1 MTGSRPLNEMEI
13 QAILQAFTGQYE
25 LRNRTLFLLGLNT
38 GARISELLSLN
49 VEDVWRY
56 NRPADIIYF
65 QKRHTKGKLV
75 GRQITIK
82 SGARQAIFEL
92 IQWKRGVS
100 ARGAMNYRFADSQR
114 SSRCE
119 AFRELTFRAQEGESL
134 AKDAPLF
141 VSRQGGRLKRK
152 QAHNIFRD
160 AFDACE
166 LPGQVTTHSLRKTF
180 ANYALRAS
188 GGNIKVLQ
196 ELLGHKHL
204 STTEVYLSAGEEEL
218 RSAVPDFYELHKTT
232 FRPTQKLYPCLNPLK
247 NKQERN
253 TENNSKG

>member
-1 MTGSRPLNEMEI
+1 MTGSRPLTELEI
-13 QAILQAFTGQYE
+13 QNIIQAFTGKYE

-49 VEDVWRY
+49 VSDVWRY
-56 NRPADIIYF
+56 NPPVDIIYF

-82 SGARQAIFEL
+82 SGVQQAILEL
-92 IQWKRGVS
+92 IQWKRGVP
-100 ARGAMNYRFADSQR
+100 RIG
-114 SSRCE
+114 
-119 AFRELTFRAQEGESL
+119 TFRAQEGESL

-204 STTEVYLSAGEEEL
+204 STTEVYLYAGEEEL
-218 RSAVPDFYELHKTT
+218 RSAVPDFYELHKT
-232 FRPTQKLYPCLNPLK
+232 YVSS
-247 NKQERN
+247 
-253 TENNSKG
+253 NSKVISMPQPAQEQARKKHRKQQ

>member
-1 MTGSRPLNEMEI
+1 MTGSRPLNEFEI
-13 QAILQAFTGQYE
+13 QAILQAFTGKYE

-56 NRPADIIYF
+56 NRPVDIIYF
-65 QKRHTKGKLV
+65 HKRHTKGKLV
-75 GRQITIK
+75 GRQITIQ
-82 SGARQAIFEL
+82 SGAQQAILEL

-100 ARGAMNYRFADSQR
+100 AT
-114 SSRCE
+114 
-119 AFRELTFRAQEGESL
+119 LTFRAQEGESL

-141 VSRQGGRLKRK
+141 VSRQGSRLKRK

-188 GGNIKVLQ
+188 SGNIKVLQ

-218 RSAVPDFYELHKTT
+218 RAAVPDFYELDKIYVSSNSSKVIPLQPRINTKEKANQEKVKKEVHK
-232 FRPTQKLYPCLNPLK
+232 
-247 NKQERN
+247 
-253 TENNSKG
+253 

>member
-1 MTGSRPLNEMEI
+1 MTGSRPLTESEI
-13 QAILQAFTGQYE
+13 QEILQVFTGKYE
-25 LRNRTLFLLGLNT
+25 IRNRTLFLLGLNT
-38 GARISELLSLN
+38 GARISELLALN
-49 VEDVWRY
+49 VGDVWRY
-56 NRPADIIYF
+56 ERPVDTIYL

-82 SGARQAIFEL
+82 RGAQQAIFEL
-92 IQWKRGVS
+92 IQWKKQ
-100 ARGAMNYRFADSQR
+100 QR
-114 SSRCE
+114 
-119 AFRELTFRAQEGESL
+119 EST

-152 QAHNIFRD
+152 QAHNILKD

-180 ANYALRAS
+180 ANYVLRAS

-204 STTEVYLSAGEEEL
+204 STTEAYLSADLDEL
-218 RSAVPDFYELHKTT
+218 RAAVPDFGRLDFFDISSNSEKIITFQPRRKTEKKAN
-232 FRPTQKLYPCLNPLK
+232 QESQK
-247 NKQERN
+247 NK
-253 TENNSKG
+253 GA

>member
-1 MTGSRPLNEMEI
+1 MTGSRPLTELEI
-13 QAILQAFTGQYE
+13 QNIIQAFTGQYE

-56 NRPADIIYF
+56 NRPVDIIYF

-82 SGARQAIFEL
+82 SGAQQAIFEL

-100 ARGAMNYRFADSQR
+100 ARGAMLG
-114 SSRCE
+114 E

-204 STTEVYLSAGEEEL
+204 STTEVYLYAGEAEL
-218 RSAVPDFYELHKTT
+218 RAAVPDFGELDINHVSSNSSKVI
-232 FRPTQKLYPCLNPLK
+232 PL
-247 NKQERN
+247 QPRIN
-253 TENNSKG
+253 TEEKDNKENVKKRGA